1 MNQLN
6 RIRLVVSDID
16 GTLLN
21 SQNRIPK
28 TVLQTINRF
37 TSSGNYFTLASGRTL
52 RGMEKYIAAVG
63 CSRLPVIALNGA
75 VVKVPETGEVLLRQ
89 PLDRDVARAIL
100 QLADDYCLVA
110 QVFYENDIAVD
121 TRSRRRIISYFARR
135 ILHRGGI
142 ARLIY
147 YLRRPV
153 LIASDLGAFVA
164 LHPEPPYKIFITG
177 EARATEEFRQIV
189 LNRWSDEVVFT
200 SALRSTLEIN
210 HKKATKGRALERVAV
225 YLNLPLHST
234 LAIGD
239 GTNDLSMIERAG
251 LGVAMGNAVDLV
263 KDSAGYITGTNDAGG
278 LAQVLNLILG
288 ETSAQNV

>member
-1 MNQLN
+1 MLNQLN

-28 TVLQTINRF
+28 TVLQAINRF
-37 TSSGNYFTLASGRTL
+37 TNSGNYFTLASGRTL

-75 VVKVPETGEVLLRQ
+75 LVKVPDTGEVLLRQ
-89 PLDRDVARAIL
+89 PLNRDAAQAIL
-100 QLADDYCLVA
+100 RLAHDHCLVA

-135 ILHRGGI
+135 ILRRGGF
-142 ARLIY
+142 ARLVY
-147 YLRRPV
+147 YLRRPA
-153 LIASDLGAFVA
+153 LISSDLGAFVA

-177 EARATEEFRQIV
+177 ESGATEEFRQRV
-189 LNRWSDEVVFT
+189 LSRWSDEVVFT
-200 SALRSTLEIN
+200 SAIETTVEIN
-210 HKKATKGRALERVAV
+210 HKHATKGRALERVTE
-225 YLNLPLHST
+225 YLNVPLHST

-251 LGVAMGNAVDLV
+251 LGVAMGNAVEIL
-263 KDSAGYITGTNDAGG
+263 KDSARYITATNDAGG
-278 LAQVLNLILG
+278 LAHVLDLILN
-288 ETSAQNV
+288 ETSSA